1 MRVRIMIIGIMLVLG
16 FAVSGAQEQE
26 ALEKHPGYVDFKA
39 LGISGDQE
47 PLVEV
52 NIKGSLLRL
61 LAGSEM
67 SDDAELGSVLKR
79 LLAIRVETYEL
90 DSLSNTDYK
99 KTADRVSK
107 FLEARGWETIV
118 SARERGERAKIC
130 IKTQGDRIVGLF
142 VISVERDEAA
152 FVNIVGEVDPAEI
165 GKLGHDLKISPLDSI
180 DLPTKKVLKK
190 AKPH

>member
-1 MRVRIMIIGIMLVLG
+1 MRVRIMIIGVMLVVG
-16 FAVSGAQEQE
+16 FAVSRAQGPDT
-26 ALEKHPGYVDFKA
+26 LERHPGYVDFKA

-67 SDDAELGSVLKR
+67 SDDEELGSVLKR

-90 DSLSNTDYK
+90 DSLSAGDYK
-99 KTADRVSK
+99 KTADRVAK
-107 FLEARGWETIV
+107 VLEGRGWETIV

-142 VISVERDEAA
+142 VIAVERDEAA
-152 FVNIVGEVDPAEI
+152 FVNIVGEVDPSEI
-165 GKLGHDLKISPLDSI
+165 GKLGHNLNISPLDSI
-180 DLPTKKVLKK
+180 DLPTKKAPKK
-190 AKPH
+190 DKSH